1 MDTPGTTLGETGT
14 VLEESTM
21 MQNNPEMSKGAFD
34 NSRTFSILL
43 SLSLLRCSTSSKP
56 AGAPQAR
63 SGEVEGSSSCCSR
76 TRGAGADFGE
86 QRCG

>member
-43 SLSLLRCSTSSKP
+43 SLSLFKVLYFFKTSWSASSSKW
-56 AGAPQAR
+56 
-63 SGEVEGSSSCCSR
+63 
-76 TRGAGADFGE
+76 
-86 QRCG
+86 

>member
-1 MDTPGTTLGETGT
+1 MDTPGTTLGKTGT

-43 SLSLLRCSTSSKP
+43 SLFLFKVLYFFKTNWSASSSKW
-56 AGAPQAR
+56 
-63 SGEVEGSSSCCSR
+63 
-76 TRGAGADFGE
+76 
-86 QRCG
+86 